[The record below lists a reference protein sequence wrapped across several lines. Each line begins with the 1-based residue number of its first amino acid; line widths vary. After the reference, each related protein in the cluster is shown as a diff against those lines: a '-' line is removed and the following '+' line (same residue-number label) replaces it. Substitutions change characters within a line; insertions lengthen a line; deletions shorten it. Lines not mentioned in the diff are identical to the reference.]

1 MQRRTGLS
9 VLMAFPENARVPPS
23 GRQQDRHHAVTLQ
36 ICGGKP
42 MAERTADI
50 AEFRHPNPRS
60 VGILILIVIIV
71 IVGWGTFTIVPAGHR
86 GVVLWW
92 GSVEKRVMGE
102 GLNFKA
108 PIAERVIKVDVRVQ
122 PHPFKEID
130 ASSKEY
136 QMVKMTGMM
145 NFHIDPMYVNDLYQK
160 VGLDFADKVIDPAFN
175 DFVKEVV
182 PTYPIGEILPKR
194 EEIRKR
200 AMAKLGDNLSRY
212 HIIVDDIYFANIQ
225 FSPEYANA
233 IEAKQVAQQ
242 QVETQKQV
250 LAQREIEAQQ
260 KVATAKGEA
269 ESILVVAEGQ
279 AKAND
284 ALSRSISPILV
295 QYKSVEKWN
304 GLLPQ
309 VSGGAVPFI
318 DMSRMGA
325 LPGGTRGTPKKGE

>member
-1 MQRRTGLS
+1 M
-9 VLMAFPENARVPPS
+9 E
-23 GRQQDRHHAVTLQ
+23 
-36 ICGGKP
+36 
-42 MAERTADI
+42 ERTI
-50 AEFRHPNPRS
+50 AVGEFKQPKPRFIGML
-60 VGILILIVIIV
+60 VLLIIILL
-71 IVGWGTFTIVPAGHR
+71 GAWGTFAIVPAGHR
-86 GVVLWW
+86 GVVLLW
-92 GSVEKRVMGE
+92 GSVERRIMGE
-102 GLNFKA
+102 GLNFKV
-108 PIAERVIKVDVRVQ
+108 PFAERVIKVDVRVQ

-136 QMVKMTGMM
+136 QIVKMTGMM
-145 NFHIDPMYVNDLYQK
+145 NFHIDPSFVNDLYQK

-194 EEIRKR
+194 EEIRQR
-200 AMAKLGDNLSRY
+200 AMKKLGDNLSRY
-212 HIIVDDIYFANIQ
+212 HIIVDDIYFANIR
-225 FSPEYANA
+225 FSSEYEGA

-269 ESILVVAEGQ
+269 ESILVVAQGQ

-304 GLLPQ
+304 GVLPQ
-309 VSGGAVPFI
+309 VSGGTAPFI
-318 DMSRMGA
+318 NLGKMGGSSGETE
-325 LPGGTRGTPKKGE
+325 GGKR

>member
-1 MQRRTGLS
+1 MPERTLES
-9 VLMAFPENARVPPS
+9 LDLRVPKPQS
-23 GRQQDRHHAVTLQ
+23 ILTL
-36 ICGGKP
+36 IG
-42 MAERTADI
+42 
-50 AEFRHPNPRS
+50 
-60 VGILILIVIIV
+60 LLLLLIVL
-71 IVGWGTFTIVPAGHR
+71 WGSFAIVPAGHR
-86 GVVLWW
+86 GVVLLW
-92 GSVEKRVMGE
+92 GSVERRIMGE
-102 GLNFKA
+102 GLNFKV
-108 PIAERVIKVDVRVQ
+108 PLAEDIIKVDVKVQ

-145 NFHIDPMYVNDLYQK
+145 NFHIDPAYVNDLYQK

-200 AMAKLGDNLSRY
+200 AMGKLGENLSRY
-212 HIIVDDIYFANIQ
+212 HIIVDDIYFANIR
-225 FSPEYANA
+225 FSPEYEKA

-242 QVETQKQV
+242 QVETQRQI

-260 KVATAKGEA
+260 KVATSKGEA
-269 ESILVVAEGQ
+269 EAILVVAQGQ
-279 AKAND
+279 AKANE

-295 QYKSVEKWN
+295 QYKGIEKWN
-304 GLLPQ
+304 GTLPQ

-318 DMSRMGA
+318 DLTRMGG
-325 LPGGTRGTPKKGE
+325 LSGGPEGGKR

>member
-1 MQRRTGLS
+1 MPERSLE
-9 VLMAFPENARVPPS
+9 AFDFKGP
-23 GRQQDRHHAVTLQ
+23 
-36 ICGGKP
+36 KP
-42 MAERTADI
+42 QT
-50 AEFRHPNPRS
+50 
-60 VGILILIVIIV
+60 ILILIVLLILFIV
-71 IVGWGTFTIVPAGHR
+71 SWGSFALVPAGHR

-92 GSVEKRVMGE
+92 GSVEKRIMGE
-102 GLNFKA
+102 GLNFKV
-108 PIAERVIKVDVRVQ
+108 PIAERVIKVDVKVQ

-136 QMVKMTGMM
+136 QIVKMTGMM
-145 NFHIDPMYVNDLYQK
+145 NFHIDPYFVNDLYQK

-194 EEIRKR
+194 EEIRQR
-200 AMAKLGDNLSRY
+200 AMKKLGDNLSRY
-212 HIIVDDIYFANIQ
+212 HIIVDDIYFANIR
-225 FSPEYANA
+225 FSTEYEGA

-269 ESILVVAEGQ
+269 ESILVVAQGQ

-295 QYKSVEKWN
+295 QYKGIEKWN
-304 GLLPQ
+304 GVLPQ
-309 VSGGAVPFI
+309 VSGGAIPLI
-318 DMSRMGA
+318 DLGKMGGS
-325 LPGGTRGTPKKGE
+325 PGGAEGSKR

>member
-1 MQRRTGLS
+1 
-9 VLMAFPENARVPPS
+9 
-23 GRQQDRHHAVTLQ
+23 
-36 ICGGKP
+36 
-42 MAERTADI
+42 MAERPMVPFAYKT
-50 AEFRHPNPRS
+50 PKPRTI
-60 VGILILIVIIV
+60 GILLLLFFILTVL
-71 IVGWGTFTIVPAGHR
+71 WGTFVIVPAGHR
-86 GVVLWW
+86 GVCLWW
-92 GSVEKRVMGE
+92 GSVEKRIMGE
-102 GLNFKA
+102 GLNFIV
-108 PIAERVIKVDVRVQ
+108 PIAERVIKVDVKVQ

-145 NFHIDPMYVNDLYQK
+145 NFHIDPAYVNDLYQK

-194 EEIRKR
+194 EEIRQR
-200 AMAKLGDNLSRY
+200 AMKKLGDNLSRY
-212 HIIVDDIYFANIQ
+212 HIIVDDIYFANIR
-225 FSPEYANA
+225 FSPGYEGAV
-233 IEAKQVAQQ
+233 EAKQVAQQ

-269 ESILVVAEGQ
+269 ESIQVVAQGQ

-284 ALSRSISPILV
+284 ALSRSITPILV

-304 GLLPQ
+304 GILPQ
-309 VSGGAVPFI
+309 VSGGAVPFV
-318 DMSRMGA
+318 DLSKMGG
-325 LPGGTRGTPKKGE
+325 LPGGTEKAKK

>member
-1 MQRRTGLS
+1 MVERIIDVGEIQWPRPRTVGM
-9 VLMAFPENARVPPS
+9 VL
-23 GRQQDRHHAVTLQ
+23 L
-36 ICGGKP
+36 
-42 MAERTADI
+42 
-50 AEFRHPNPRS
+50 
-60 VGILILIVIIV
+60 LVIILFV
-71 IVGWGTFTIVPAGHR
+71 VWSTFVLVPAGHR
-86 GVVLWW
+86 GVVLLW
-92 GSVEKRVMGE
+92 GSVEKRIMGE

-108 PIAERVIKVDVRVQ
+108 PLAENVIKVDVRVQ

-130 ASSKEY
+130 ASSREY
-136 QMVKMTGMM
+136 QMVQMTGMM
-145 NFHIDPMYVNDLYQK
+145 NFHIDPAFVNDLYQK

-200 AMAKLGDNLSRY
+200 AMTKLGDNLSRY
-212 HIIVDDIYFANIQ
+212 HIIVDDIYFASIR
-225 FSPEYANA
+225 FSPGYEGA

-269 ESILVVAEGQ
+269 ESILVVAQGQ
-279 AKAND
+279 AKANEV
-284 ALSRSISPILV
+284 LSQSISPILV
-295 QYKSVEKWN
+295 QYKGIEKWN
-304 GLLPQ
+304 GILPQ

-318 DMSRMGA
+318 DLGKMGG
-325 LPGGTRGTPKKGE
+325 LSTEMEGNKK

>member
-1 MQRRTGLS
+1 MPDGTVDFSGIILPKPRTLGL
-9 VLMAFPENARVPPS
+9 L
-23 GRQQDRHHAVTLQ
+23 TL
-36 ICGGKP
+36 
-42 MAERTADI
+42 AL
-50 AEFRHPNPRS
+50 
-60 VGILILIVIIV
+60 LIFII
-71 IVGWGTFTIVPAGHR
+71 GWGPFVLIPAGHR
-86 GVVLWW
+86 GVVLLW
-92 GSVEKRVMGE
+92 GSVENRIMGE
-102 GLNFKA
+102 GLNFKT
-108 PIAERVIKVDVRVQ
+108 PMAETVIKVDVKVQ

-136 QMVKMTGMM
+136 QVVKMTGMM
-145 NFHIDPMYVNDLYQK
+145 NFHIDPTYVNDLYQK

-200 AMAKLGDNLSRY
+200 AMTKLGDNLSRY
-212 HIIVDDIYFANIQ
+212 HIIVDDIYFASIR
-225 FSPEYANA
+225 FSTGYEGA

-269 ESILVVAEGQ
+269 ESILVVAQGQ

-284 ALSRSISPILV
+284 VLSRSISPILV
-295 QYKSVEKWN
+295 QYKGVEKWN
-304 GLLPQ
+304 GILPQ
-309 VSGGAVPFI
+309 VSGGVVPFI
-318 DMSRMGA
+318 DLSKMGSA
-325 LPGGTRGTPKKGE
+325 GTEGSKK

>member
-1 MQRRTGLS
+1 MADRSMGSFEYKGPTPRT
-9 VLMAFPENARVPPS
+9 
-23 GRQQDRHHAVTLQ
+23 
-36 ICGGKP
+36 
-42 MAERTADI
+42 
-50 AEFRHPNPRS
+50 
-60 VGILILIVIIV
+60 VGILILLII
-71 IVGWGTFTIVPAGHR
+71 IIIILWGTFVIIPAGHR
-86 GVVLWW
+86 GVALWW
-92 GSVEKRVMGE
+92 GSVENRIMGE
-102 GLNFKA
+102 GLNFKV
-108 PIAERVIKVDVRVQ
+108 PIAENVIKVDVKVQ

-145 NFHIDPMYVNDLYQK
+145 NFHIDPSFVNDLYQK

-194 EEIRKR
+194 EEIRQR
-200 AMAKLGDNLSRY
+200 AMKKLGDNLARY

-225 FSPEYANA
+225 FSSEYAGA

-269 ESILVVAEGQ
+269 ESILVVAQGQ

-304 GLLPQ
+304 GTLPQ

-318 DMSRMGA
+318 DLGKTGGLSGGA
-325 LPGGTRGTPKKGE
+325 EGGKR

>member
-1 MQRRTGLS
+1 MEERRIELGE
-9 VLMAFPENARVPPS
+9 FKPP
-23 GRQQDRHHAVTLQ
+23 
-36 ICGGKP
+36 KP
-42 MAERTADI
+42 RT
-50 AEFRHPNPRS
+50 
-60 VGILILIVIIV
+60 VGILALLLLIIIV
-71 IVGWGTFTIVPAGHR
+71 LWGTFVIIPAGHR

-92 GSVEKRVMGE
+92 GSVENRILGE
-102 GLNFKA
+102 GLNFKV
-108 PIAERVIKVDVRVQ
+108 PIAENVIKVDVRVQ

-136 QMVKMTGMM
+136 QNVKMTGMM
-145 NFHIDPMYVNDLYQK
+145 NFHIDPAFVNDLYQK

-194 EEIRKR
+194 EEIRKT
-200 AMAKLGDNLSRY
+200 AMKKLGDNLSRY
-212 HIIVDDIYFANIQ
+212 HVIVDDIYFANIR
-225 FSPEYANA
+225 FSPEYEGA

-269 ESILVVAEGQ
+269 ESIQVVAQGQ
-279 AKAND
+279 ARAND

-295 QYKSVEKWN
+295 QYKGIEKWN
-304 GLLPQ
+304 GTLPQ
-309 VSGGAVPFI
+309 VAGGAVPFI
-318 DMSRMGA
+318 DLGKMGGQSA
-325 LPGGTRGTPKKGE
+325 GAEGSKR

>member
-1 MQRRTGLS
+1 MTNGS
-9 VLMAFPENARVPPS
+9 MGS
-23 GRQQDRHHAVTLQ
+23 Y
-36 ICGGKP
+36 
-42 MAERTADI
+42 
-50 AEFRHPNPRS
+50 EFRGPSLRTI
-60 VGILILIVIIV
+60 GILILLFIIF
-71 IVGWGTFTIVPAGHR
+71 IILWGTFVIIPAGHR

-92 GSVEKRVMGE
+92 GSVEGRIMGE
-102 GLNFKA
+102 GLNFKV
-108 PIAERVIKVDVRVQ
+108 PIAENVVKVDVRVQ

-136 QMVKMTGMM
+136 QNVKMTGMM
-145 NFHIDPMYVNDLYQK
+145 NFHIDPSFVNDLYQK
-160 VGLDFADKVIDPAFN
+160 VGLDFAEKVIDPAFN

-200 AMAKLGDNLSRY
+200 AMTKLGDNLSRY
-212 HIIVDDIYFANIQ
+212 HVIVDDIYFANIR
-225 FSPEYANA
+225 FSPEYEGA

-269 ESILVVAEGQ
+269 ESIQVVAQGQ

-284 ALSRSISPILV
+284 ALSKSISPILV
-295 QYKSVEKWN
+295 QYKGIEKWN
-304 GLLPQ
+304 GTLPQ
-309 VSGGAVPFI
+309 VSGGALPFI
-318 DMSRMGA
+318 DLGKMGGFG
-325 LPGGTRGTPKKGE
+325 GGTEGSKR

>member
-1 MQRRTGLS
+1 MPERSLE
-9 VLMAFPENARVPPS
+9 AFDFKVP
-23 GRQQDRHHAVTLQ
+23 
-36 ICGGKP
+36 KP
-42 MAERTADI
+42 QT
-50 AEFRHPNPRS
+50 
-60 VGILILIVIIV
+60 ILILIVLLILFIV
-71 IVGWGTFTIVPAGHR
+71 SWGSFAIVPAGHR

-92 GSVEKRVMGE
+92 GSVENRIMGE
-102 GLNFKA
+102 GLNFKV
-108 PIAERVIKVDVRVQ
+108 PIAETVIKVDVKVQ
-122 PHPFKEID
+122 PHPFKQID

-136 QMVKMTGMM
+136 QNVKMTGMM
-145 NFHIDPMYVNDLYQK
+145 NFHIDPSFVNDLYQK

-194 EEIRKR
+194 EEIRQR
-200 AMAKLGDNLSRY
+200 AMKKLGDNLSRY
-212 HIIVDDIYFANIQ
+212 HIIVDDIYFANIR
-225 FSPEYANA
+225 FSPEYEGA

-242 QVETQKQV
+242 QVETQRQV

-269 ESILVVAEGQ
+269 ESILVVAQGQ

-295 QYKSVEKWN
+295 QYKGIEKWN
-304 GLLPQ
+304 GILPQ

-318 DMSRMGA
+318 NLGKMGG
-325 LPGGTRGTPKKGE
+325 LSGETEGTKR

>member
-1 MQRRTGLS
+1 MPERSLE
-9 VLMAFPENARVPPS
+9 AFDFKGP
-23 GRQQDRHHAVTLQ
+23 
-36 ICGGKP
+36 KP
-42 MAERTADI
+42 QT
-50 AEFRHPNPRS
+50 
-60 VGILILIVIIV
+60 ILILIVLLILFIV
-71 IVGWGTFTIVPAGHR
+71 SWGSFALVPAGHR

-92 GSVEKRVMGE
+92 GSVEKRIMGE
-102 GLNFKA
+102 GLNFKV
-108 PIAERVIKVDVRVQ
+108 PIAERVIKVDVKVQ

-136 QMVKMTGMM
+136 QIVKMTGMM
-145 NFHIDPMYVNDLYQK
+145 NFHIDPFFVNDLYQK

-194 EEIRKR
+194 EEIRQR
-200 AMAKLGDNLSRY
+200 AMKKLGDNLSRY
-212 HIIVDDIYFANIQ
+212 HIIVDDIYFANIR
-225 FSPEYANA
+225 FSTEYEGA

-269 ESILVVAEGQ
+269 ESILVVAQGQ

-295 QYKSVEKWN
+295 QYKGIEKWN
-304 GLLPQ
+304 GILPQ
-309 VSGGAVPFI
+309 VSGGAIPLI
-318 DMSRMGA
+318 DLGKMGGS
-325 LPGGTRGTPKKGE
+325 PGGAEGTKR

>member
-1 MQRRTGLS
+1 M
-9 VLMAFPENARVPPS
+9 E
-23 GRQQDRHHAVTLQ
+23 
-36 ICGGKP
+36 
-42 MAERTADI
+42 ERTRDF
-50 AEFRHPNPRS
+50 AEIKLPRPRA
-60 VGILILIVIIV
+60 VGMFILLVIILIIV
-71 IVGWGTFTIVPAGHR
+71 WGTFVIVPAGHR

-92 GSVEKRVMGE
+92 GSVEKRIMGE
-102 GLNFKA
+102 GLNFKV
-108 PIAERVIKVDVRVQ
+108 PIAENVIKVDVKVQ

-136 QMVKMTGMM
+136 QNVKMTGMM
-145 NFHIDPMYVNDLYQK
+145 NFHIDPSFVNDLYQK

-200 AMAKLGDNLSRY
+200 AMTKLGDNLSRY
-212 HIIVDDIYFANIQ
+212 HVIVDDIYFANIR
-225 FSPEYANA
+225 FSPEYEGA

-269 ESILVVAEGQ
+269 ESILVVAQGQ

-295 QYKSVEKWN
+295 QYKGIEKWN
-304 GLLPQ
+304 GILPQ

-318 DMSRMGA
+318 DLGKMGG
-325 LPGGTRGTPKKGE
+325 LSGGAEGSKR